1 MAMRVADGCAYPEGA
16 LTLAE
21 APLALAEGVE
31 ALAQGVAAFDLSA
44 VTQVDSAALSL
55 LLSWRRAAQ
64 AESRPLAY
72 RNVPDSLLSLAALYG
87 LTDLI
92 A

>member
-21 APLALAEGVE
+21 ARAALAEGVE
-31 ALAQGVAAFDLSA
+31 ALAQGAGAFDLA
-44 VTQVDSAALSL
+44 GVTQVDSSALSL

-64 AESRPLAY
+64 AQSRPLAY

-87 LTDLI
+87 LTDLVI
-92 A
+92 

>member
-1 MAMRVADGCAYPEGA
+1 MAMRVAEGCAYPEGA

-21 APLALAEGVE
+21 ARRVLAEGNE
-31 ALAQGVAAFDLSA
+31 ALAQGVAAFDLAA

-55 LLSWRRAAQ
+55 LLSWRRVAQ
-64 AESRPLAY
+64 AEPRSLAF

-87 LTDLI
+87 LTDLVV
-92 A
+92 